1 MTVSPLHL
9 ALQRRRSERRRSERR
24 WASAFTLIEILVVVV
39 ILGILAS
46 LALPT
51 LAGAVAPLSRPVADL
66 IENDLRLA
74 RFDAMGSMRETV
86 LVVGEDRR
94 RWWLQP
100 AGELSQER
108 ALPASVR
115 ALGFDTLKPFEAH
128 RLSITVNGED
138 LPDGDAVLVR
148 FDSEGTRNDTTV
160 VLSLV
165 SPVNDTEVARWRID
179 PRRTRLRD
187 EE

>member
-1 MTVSPLHL
+1 MTASPLHL

-100 AGELSQER
+100 AGELSQED
-108 ALPASVR
+108 ALPASLR
-115 ALGFDTLKPFEAH
+115 ALGFDSLKPFEAH

>member
-1 MTVSPLHL
+1 MTASPLHL
-9 ALQRRRSERRRSERR
+9 ALRRRRSGRRRSRRR
-24 WASAFTLIEILVVVV
+24 WASAFSLIEILVVVV
-39 ILGILAS
+39 VLGILAS

-128 RLSITVNGED
+128 RLSITVNGEE
-138 LPDGDAVLVR
+138 LPDGDAVLVG

-187 EE
+187 EP

>member
-1 MTVSPLHL
+1 MTASPLHL
-9 ALQRRRSERRRSERR
+9 ALRRRRSERRRSERH

-100 AGELSQER
+100 AGELSQED
-108 ALPASVR
+108 ALPASLR
-115 ALGFDTLKPFEAH
+115 ALGFDSLKPFEAH

>member
-1 MTVSPLHL
+1 MTASPLHL
-9 ALQRRRSERRRSERR
+9 AFGRRRSRRR

-39 ILGILAS
+39 VLGILAS

-108 ALPASVR
+108 ALPASLR

-128 RLSITVNGED
+128 RLSVTVNGEE
-138 LPDGDAVLVR
+138 LPDGDAVLVG
-148 FDSEGTRNDTTV
+148 FDSEGPRNDTTV

-187 EE
+187 EP